1 MRQNLLHCF
10 VVVTLLA
17 GGVGACVKA
26 DERKMGSN
34 DPPAVGG
41 TAPDFTLKDLDDKA
55 VSLSDSLK
63 GGPAV
68 VVVLRGY
75 PGYQCPICTK
85 QFAELLS
92 KSKGFAESKATLVFI
107 YPGPATDL
115 DKYAKE
121 FIGGKSCPDNFR
133 FVIDPDYKFTELYH
147 LRWNAPAETAYPSTF
162 VVDSMGIVRFAKVSH
177 SHGDR
182 ASSSEILEALE
193 KVKK

>member
-1 MRQNLLHCF
+1 MRQNLLYC
-10 VVVTLLA
+10 VVLAALL
-17 GGVGACVKA
+17 VGSVGSCLQA
-26 DERKMGSN
+26 DERKMGSS
-34 DPPAVGG
+34 DPPAIGDK
-41 TAPDFTLKDLDDKA
+41 APDFTLKDLGDKA

-92 KSKGFAESKATLVFI
+92 KSKNFAESKAKVVFI
-107 YPGPATDL
+107 YPGPAMDL

-121 FIGGKSCPDNFR
+121 FIGGKSFPDNFR
-133 FVIDPDYKFTELYH
+133 FVTDPDYKITELYH

-162 VVDSMGIVRFAKVSH
+162 VVDSKGIVRFAKVSH

-182 ASSSEILEALE
+182 ASSSEILDALV
-193 KVKK
+193 KVNH